1 MEALKMEE
9 SNGFSRRKFIGRS
22 LAGVAGAGLVNLYGN
37 ALFAQQSRPDAT
49 QSKPDRVYKIGI
61 VGCGNRSKAIIG
73 SINSVPEIEI
83 SALCDIV
90 PHKMGQRAALIKQ
103 GPKPRFFTDYEEM
116 LKDAELDA
124 VAVVTP
130 PGLHK
135 NQVIM
140 AMEAGKHVF
149 CEKPMAL
156 TVADCNA
163 MLRVVEKTGK
173 ALQIGTQRRHAEDYK
188 LLVETIRTSPIG
200 DIIYSDLN
208 DYRGDWRVP
217 EADEYPSGVG
227 YWRLDQAQ
235 SGGAVFEMGA
245 HIIDVNN
252 WIADS
257 EPLAVSSIQGVNNR
271 LLRKRDSMDHGGVIV
286 RYANNALMNYGSVV
300 YNYGPSAPDTFF
312 GTKGTVQ
319 FGGGNL
325 SVNYGQPR
333 GVEIP
338 AKPPASFR
346 KPLPRGG
353 GELAQMQHFAA
364 VLAGKKAPYPDGVIG
379 RQTVQICEGA
389 VRAAQERREINIK
402 ELG

>member
-1 MEALKMEE
+1 MEKDN
-9 SNGFSRRKFIGRS
+9 SFSRRKFIGRS
-22 LAGVAGAGLVNLYGN
+22 VAGMAGIGLVNLYN
-37 ALFAQQSRPDAT
+37 NTLLAQHAQLNVVQP
-49 QSKPDRVYKIGI
+49 KPDRVYNIGI

-73 SINSVPEIEI
+73 SLNSVAEIEI
-83 SALCDIV
+83 SALCDIL
-90 PHKMGQRAALIKQ
+90 PHKMAQRAELIKQ
-103 GPKPRFFTDYEEM
+103 GPRPRFFTNYEEM
-116 LKDAELDA
+116 LKAADLELDA
-124 VAVVTP
+124 VAIITP

-135 NQVIM
+135 DQAIA

-163 MLRVVEKTGK
+163 MLRVVKKTGK
-173 ALQIGTQRRHAEDYK
+173 ALQIGTQRRHADSYK
-188 LLVETIRTSPIG
+188 LLVETIRTSAIG

-217 EADEYPSGVG
+217 EADEYPSGIG
-227 YWRLDQAQ
+227 YWRLEQAQ

-252 WIADS
+252 WIVDS
-257 EPLAVSSIQGVNNR
+257 EPLAISSIQGVNNR

-312 GTKGTVQ
+312 GAKGTVQ

-325 SVNYGQPR
+325 SVNYGLPR
-333 GVEIP
+333 GVEV
-338 AKPPASFR
+338 ASEPPASFN
-346 KPLPRGG
+346 KPLPGG
-353 GELAQMQHFAA
+353 SGELAQLQHFAE
-364 VLAGKKAPYPDGVIG
+364 VLAGKKAPYPDGTIG

-389 VRAAQERREINIK
+389 VRASQERREINIK

>member
-1 MEALKMEE
+1 MKTNN
-9 SNGFSRRKFIGRS
+9 SFSRRRFIGQS

-37 ALFAQQSRPDAT
+37 PLFAQAPQPGKQD
-49 QSKPDRVYKIGI
+49 KVYRIGI
-61 VGCGNRSKAIIG
+61 IGCGNRSKATIG

-90 PHKMGQRAALIKQ
+90 PHKMAQRAALIKD
-103 GPKPRFFTDYEEM
+103 GPRPRFFTDYQKM
-116 LKDAELDA
+116 LKEADLDA

-130 PGLHK
+130 PGLHREHA
-135 NQVIM
+135 IA

-163 MLRVVEKTGK
+163 MLKVVEKTGK
-173 ALQIGTQRRHAEDYK
+173 ALQIGTQRRHAADYK
-188 LLVETIRTSPIG
+188 LLVETIRTLPVG
-200 DIIYSDLN
+200 AIIYSDLN

-217 EADEYPSGVG
+217 AADEYPPGVG
-227 YWRLDQAQ
+227 YWRLNQAQ

-252 WIADS
+252 WIMNS
-257 EPLAVSSIQGVNNR
+257 EPVTVSSIQGVNNP

-300 YNYGPSAPDTFF
+300 YNYGPAAPDTFF
-312 GTKGTVQ
+312 GTKATIQ
-319 FGGGNL
+319 FGGGQL
-325 SVNYGQPR
+325 SVNYGHPP
-333 GVEIP
+333 GAALP
-338 AKPPASFR
+338 DGLPASFK
-346 KPLPRGG
+346 KPLPKGG
-353 GELAQMQHFAA
+353 GEVAQMKYFAE
-364 VLAGKKAPYPDGVIG
+364 VLAGKKMPYPDGIIG
-379 RQTVQICEGA
+379 RQTVQICEGS
-389 VRAAQERREINIK
+389 VRASQEHRAINIK

>member
-1 MEALKMEE
+1 MKKN
-9 SNGFSRRKFIGRS
+9 SFSRRRFIGQS

-37 ALFAQQSRPDAT
+37 PLFARAPHPDSTAL
-49 QSKPDRVYKIGI
+49 SEGKVYKIGI
-61 VGCGNRSKAIIG
+61 IGCGNRSKATIG

-90 PHKMGQRAALIKQ
+90 PHKMEQRAALIKG
-103 GPKPRFFTDYEEM
+103 GPKPRFFADYQKM
-116 LKDAELDA
+116 LREAELDA

-130 PGLHK
+130 PGLHREHA
-135 NQVIM
+135 IA

-163 MLRVVEKTGK
+163 MLKVVEKTGK
-173 ALQIGTQRRHAEDYK
+173 ALQIGTQRRHAEDYQ
-188 LLVETIRTSPIG
+188 LLVETIRTVPVG
-200 DIIYSDLN
+200 DIIYTDLN
-208 DYRGDWRVP
+208 DYRGDWRFP
-217 EADEYPSGVG
+217 EADEYPAGVG
-227 YWRLDQAQ
+227 YWRLNQAQ

-252 WIADS
+252 WIMNS
-257 EPLAVSSIQGVNNR
+257 EPLAVSSIQGVNNP

-300 YNYGPSAPDTFF
+300 YNYGPTAPDTFF

-333 GVEIP
+333 GAALAAE
-338 AKPPASFR
+338 PPASFK

-353 GELAQMQHFAA
+353 GEVAQMKHFAE
-364 VLAGKKAPYPDGVIG
+364 VLAGKKKPYPDGIIG
-379 RQTVQICEGA
+379 KQTVQICEGS
-389 VRAAQERREINIK
+389 VRASKERREIDIK